1 MKPFISHRWAFVTVA
16 ALMLSSSLALAGEKV
31 LTTPDRVN
39 LWAKDLGKE
48 LKKVKFKDAYVT
60 FPDFNDRSID
70 AIDAAGLV
78 TNGTVFPTL
87 SADLQAALTR
97 LRTDILALRD
107 KRAAVKKTIDDLA
120 RDLRVAAN
128 STTPP
133 PLDVS
138 ARLILAR
145 YAAVADGD
153 VIEKERDTINELAG
167 VVVATSGLAAQ
178 TIADINTHVAAVIAS
193 RGINKTDLDLIA
205 DDLKAIL
212 DMTK

>member
-1 MKPFISHRWAFVTVA
+1 MKRFAFMALIVA
-16 ALMLSSSLALAGEKV
+16 ALCGAVTTGSAMAGEKV
-31 LTTPDRVN
+31 LTTTDRVN

-48 LKKVKFKDAYVT
+48 AKKVKFKDAYVT
-60 FPDFNDRSID
+60 FPDFADRAFD
-70 AIDAAGLV
+70 AIDAGGLQ
-78 TNGTVFPTL
+78 TNSTVFPSL
-87 SADLQAALTR
+87 SADLQTALTR
-97 LRTDILALRD
+97 LKTDIQTLRD

-120 RDLRVAAN
+120 RDLRTAAN

-133 PLDVS
+133 ALDVS
-138 ARLILAR
+138 ARLILAC

-178 TIADINTHVAAVIAS
+178 TIADINTHVAAVIGS
-193 RGINKTDLDLIA
+193 RGINKDDLTLIN

-212 DMTK
+212 DITK

>member
-1 MKPFISHRWAFVTVA
+1 MQRIV
-16 ALMLSSSLALAGEKV
+16 LAGLAILVSVLFCAEGRAGEKV
-31 LTTPDRVN
+31 LTAADRVN
-39 LWAKDLGKE
+39 LLAKDLTKE

-60 FPDFNDRSID
+60 YPDFNDRAID
-70 AIDAAGLV
+70 ALDAAGLA

-87 SADLQAALTR
+87 SADLQSALTR

-107 KRAAVKKTIDDLA
+107 KRATAKKTIDDLA

-133 PLDVS
+133 LLDVS
-138 ARLILAR
+138 ARLILTC

-153 VIEKERDTINELAG
+153 VIEKERDDINELAAI
-167 VVVATSGLAAQ
+167 VVATSGLLAQ
-178 TIADINTHVAAVIAS
+178 SVTDINTHVAAVIAS
-193 RGINKTDLDLIA
+193 RGINKTDLTLIA

-212 DMTK
+212 DITK

>member
-1 MKPFISHRWAFVTVA
+1 MQRIVLVG
-16 ALMLSSSLALAGEKV
+16 LAILGSVLFCAECGAGEKV
-31 LTTPDRVN
+31 LTAPDRVN
-39 LWAKDLGKE
+39 LLAKDLSKE

-70 AIDAAGLV
+70 ALDAAGLA

-87 SADLQAALTR
+87 SAAATR

-107 KRAAVKKTIDDLA
+107 KRAAAKKTIDDLA
-120 RDLRVAAN
+120 RDLRLAAN

-133 PLDVS
+133 LLDVS
-138 ARLILAR
+138 ARLILTC

-153 VIEKERDTINELAG
+153 VIEKERDGINDLAAI
-167 VVVATSGLAAQ
+167 VVATSGLAAQ

-193 RGINKTDLDLIA
+193 RGINKTDLTLIA